1 MTYEPMPCHV
11 LLFLNIP
18 PTRWPP
24 AWSQKQ
30 FFKALPPHPT
40 ISCSHKMIYNS
51 GEVMST
57 DNSFQTIPHDVML
70 LQPSQHR
77 RHTSRQQAHK
87 KSFLAV
93 SHNEWTYCCVK
104 RILWIYKGYFPKFSQ
119 NKKKNTPQSGWLFD
133 KYVSYTK
140 IGFRPSL
147 WWECFLIAVSKNA
160 ISPKRLPLAYV
171 SCVSKST
178 FRQILWDGW
187 SRNVQSKNTTSP
199 KRLTSI
205 YVSCLPKSTF
215 RPILWGKCFG
225 NV

>member
-1 MTYEPMPCHV
+1 M
-11 LLFLNIP
+11 
-18 PTRWPP
+18 
-24 AWSQKQ
+24 
-30 FFKALPPHPT
+30 
-40 ISCSHKMIYNS
+40 SCSYNHRNIADTPADSKLTRKVSWLYPTTS
-51 GEVMST
+51 GHIVVLSES
-57 DNSFQTIPHDVML
+57 
-70 LQPSQHR
+70 
-77 RHTSRQQAHK
+77 
-87 KSFLAV
+87 
-93 SHNEWTYCCVK
+93 C
-104 RILWIYKGYFPKFSQ
+104 GYTKDTFPIFPNSQ
-119 NKKKNTPQSGWLFD
+119 NKKKNTLQSGWLFD

>member
-77 RHTSRQQAHK
+77 RHTSRQQTHK

-104 RILWIYKGYFPKFSQ
+104 RILWIYKNLSHWIFPEIKRRTLRNPADCLIGMFHIPRSVSGQ
-119 NKKKNTPQSGWLFD
+119 ACDGSASWSLSPRMQSPQSD
-133 KYVSYTK
+133 
-140 IGFRPSL
+140 
-147 WWECFLIAVSKNA
+147 
-160 ISPKRLPLAYV
+160 
-171 SCVSKST
+171 
-178 FRQILWDGW
+178 
-187 SRNVQSKNTTSP
+187 
-199 KRLTSI
+199 
-205 YVSCLPKSTF
+205 CL
-215 RPILWGKCFG
+215 
-225 NV
+225 